1 MTSWVRGG
9 VFERNRFTSWP
20 SPGGDIPLFD
30 MAEENN
36 EELVNDHV
44 LRSHQRRVSKL
55 VDRRT
60 HSRYTKR

>member
-20 SPGGDIPLFD
+20 SPGRDIPLFD

-36 EELVNDHV
+36 EELVND
-44 LRSHQRRVSKL
+44 QRRVSKL